1 MMKRLQDK
9 YVGEL
14 GEFKVYRHYDC
25 GYYYAVDGEGEFI
38 LSADTYCEVFD
49 ELAYIILE
57 QNMKE

>member
-1 MMKRLQDK
+1 MKRLQDK

-14 GEFKVYRHYDC
+14 GTFKVYRHYDC
-25 GYYYAVDGEGEFI
+25 GYYYAVDIDGEFI

-57 QNMKE
+57 QTSKE